1 MSNNLIVCDPNI
13 RHGKPCIAGTA
24 ITVHRVA
31 TWYQLGSS
39 AEEITRQYPHLAL
52 DGVYAALAYYHA
64 NRSTIDREIDAE
76 ETIALQLEAQSN
88 NSTSTKAVAS

>member
-1 MSNNLIVCDPNI
+1 MIANLITCDSKI
-13 RHGKPCIAGTA
+13 RHGRPCIAGTG

-39 AEEITRQYPHLAL
+39 AEEITHQYPHLAL

-64 NRSTIDREIDAE
+64 NRAEIDREIDADE
-76 ETIALQLEAQSN
+76 ALARQLESQHPHRL
-88 NSTSTKAVAS
+88 STAS

>member
-1 MSNNLIVCDPNI
+1 MIANLITCDPKI

-39 AEEITRQYPHLAL
+39 AEEITRQYPHLSL

-64 NRSTIDREIDAE
+64 NRAEIDSEIDAE
-76 ETIALQLEAQSN
+76 EAMASQLESEHPNRLSLA
-88 NSTSTKAVAS
+88 

>member
-1 MSNNLIVCDPNI
+1 MIANLITCDPKI
-13 RHGKPCIAGTA
+13 RHGRPCIAGTG

-39 AEEITRQYPHLAL
+39 AEEITHQYPHLSL

-64 NRSTIDREIDAE
+64 NRVEIDREIDADE
-76 ETIALQLEAQSN
+76 AMARQLESQHLN
-88 NSTSTKAVAS
+88 RLSTVS

>member
-1 MSNNLIVCDPNI
+1 MSNNLITCDPKI
-13 RHGKPCIAGTA
+13 RHGRPCITGTA

-31 TWYQLGSS
+31 TWYQLGFS

-64 NRSTIDREIDAE
+64 NRVEIDREIDVE
-76 ETIALQLEAQSN
+76 EAISLQLEAQHPHPHSR
-88 NSTSTKAVAS
+88 SIAS